1 MFREQMINFL
11 EAMVVFLLLTNALS
25 AGAAMYALWVATGFP
40 GRSQQLINAAEH
52 KLGAMLHRQ
61 A

>member
-11 EAMVVFLLLTNALS
+11 EATVVFLLLTNALS

-40 GRSQQLINAAEH
+40 GRPQQLINAAEH
-52 KLGAMLHRQ
+52 KLGAMLRRQ